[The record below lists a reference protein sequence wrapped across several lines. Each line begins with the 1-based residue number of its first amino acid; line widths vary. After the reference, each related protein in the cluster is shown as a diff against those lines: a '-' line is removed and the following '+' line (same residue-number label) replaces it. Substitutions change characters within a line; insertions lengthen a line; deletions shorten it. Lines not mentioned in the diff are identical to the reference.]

1 MLLSPES
8 LNLNLKL
15 EGSGLGDVDDG
26 QSNLITCH
34 ALSRIM
40 SQNLICP
47 SHFNMSKRPPNE
59 LESKLHQAALS
70 APKQVR
76 GGQHALICQIHLALG
91 INEQAS

>member
-1 MLLSPES
+1 
-8 LNLNLKL
+8 
-15 EGSGLGDVDDG
+15 
-26 QSNLITCH
+26 
-34 ALSRIM
+34 
-40 SQNLICP
+40 
-47 SHFNMSKRPPNE
+47 MSKRPPNE